1 MKSIEQGEFSRQVV
15 LVRVDFNVPL
25 NENLE
30 ITDDKRIR
38 ESIPTIKYIL
48 DAGGAVVLMSHLGR
62 PKKGYEEKYSLKYL
76 VPHLS
81 RLLSREVQF
90 APDCLGQETKILAAK
105 LLTGQVLLL
114 ENLRFYPEEERGDVE
129 FAKKLATYG
138 SIYVND
144 AFGTAH
150 RAHASTTIIA
160 QFFEKKYAGLLMATE
175 IKNADKVLK
184 RINRPFTAII
194 GGAKVSDKI
203 HLIENLIDKVDTIII
218 GGGMAYTFLKAKG
231 KSVGKSLCEDDK
243 LDVARSIMKKAK
255 EKGINFILPV
265 DSIVA
270 ESFSNDA
277 PKRPESNDYLPANW
291 MGLDLGPISIENARK
306 YIVPSRT
313 ILWNGPMGVFEFD
326 NFSKGTYD
334 VAKAVSEATFKG
346 AFSLIGGGDSAAA
359 LEKANLT
366 EQVTYIS
373 TGGGALLEYLEG
385 KTLPGIAALGD

>member
-1 MKSIEQGEFSRQVV
+1 MKFIEQGEFSRQVA

-25 NENLE
+25 NEKFE

-62 PKKGYEEKYSLKYL
+62 PKKGYEEKFSLKHL
-76 VPHLS
+76 LSHLS
-81 RLLSREVQF
+81 KLLSREVQF
-90 APDCLGQETKILAAK
+90 APDCLGQETKIMAAK

-114 ENLRFYPEEERGDVE
+114 ENLRFYPEEEKGDVE
-129 FAKKLATYG
+129 FAKKLASYG

-175 IKNADKVLK
+175 IKNADKIVK
-184 RINRPFTAII
+184 KINRPFTAII

-203 HLIENLIDKVDTIII
+203 HLIENLIEKVDTLII
-218 GGGMAYTFLKAKG
+218 GGGMTYTFLKAKG
-231 KSVGKSLCEDDK
+231 KNIGKSLCEEDK
-243 LDVARSIMKKAK
+243 LDIARNIMKKAK

-270 ESFSNDA
+270 ESFSNDTIYKA
-277 PKRPESNDYLPANW
+277 ESNDYLPTGW
-291 MGLDLGPISIENARK
+291 MGLDIGPISIENARK

-326 NFSKGTYD
+326 NFAKGTYD
-334 VAKAVSEATFKG
+334 IAKAVSEATFKG
-346 AFSLIGGGDSAAA
+346 AFSLVGGGDSAAA

-385 KTLPGIAALGD
+385 KILPGIAALGD